1 MGYNYHLVI
10 VNGLKLAGQELRPR
24 EIAEAFFAQRVWLFS
39 KTPSV
44 EILRRNDRLLIYGSV
59 GGRGTILGRCR
70 LKTAPGP
77 GTEPVSGLAAKLIKF
92 MPLVSAITDEV
103 LWDTPKALG
112 ELIPKLSFLEKDEA
126 AALYLSQGLRQLS
139 KADYY
144 GIVNAGEKGTIGAE
158 RYASFPKYPKRK
170 NIADTKRYQNAV
182 EAVDWL
188 KRGVSTAGLEQAN
201 RMLQKIPVLEGQLTE
216 LEMAAQTARSSAE
229 MLAKENQALGHRL
242 QLLAQ
247 RLEDKRRNEESYK
260 KVISELRSKNAELTK
275 EIKAL
280 RQQAFEEVNG
290 VKKAMQR
297 IIALLDGKSC
307 GSSAA
312 GGGESL

>member
-24 EIAEAFFAQRVWLFS
+24 EIAEVFFAQRVWLFS

-44 EILRRNDRLLIYGSV
+44 ERLRQNDRLLIYGSV
-59 GGRGTILGRCR
+59 GGRGTILGRCT

-77 GTEPVSGLAAKLIKF
+77 GTRPVSGLAAKLIKF
-92 MPLVSAITDEV
+92 MPLASAITDEV

-144 GIVNAGEKGTIGAE
+144 SIVNAGEKGAMGSKEDAPLIN
-158 RYASFPKYPKRK
+158 YPK
-170 NIADTKRYQNAV
+170 KRNVAATQDYENV
-182 EAVDWL
+182 LEVIKWL
-188 KRGVSTAGLEQAN
+188 RGVNTAGLEQAAK
-201 RMLQKIPVLEGQLTE
+201 MLQRFPALEGRLTE
-216 LEMAAQTARSSAE
+216 LETAAQTARRSAE
-229 MLAKENQALGHRL
+229 MLAEENQAQG
-242 QLLAQ
+242 Q
-247 RLEDKRRNEESYK
+247 RLMQLVQSLEDQRRNEESYK
-260 KVISELRSKNAELTK
+260 KTISELRAKNAELTE

-280 RQQAFEEVNG
+280 RRQAFKEVSR
-290 VKKAMQR
+290 VKTAMRR
-297 IIALLDGKSC
+297 IIALLRGEPH
-307 GSSAA
+307 GPPEA
-312 GGGESL
+312 GGGENL